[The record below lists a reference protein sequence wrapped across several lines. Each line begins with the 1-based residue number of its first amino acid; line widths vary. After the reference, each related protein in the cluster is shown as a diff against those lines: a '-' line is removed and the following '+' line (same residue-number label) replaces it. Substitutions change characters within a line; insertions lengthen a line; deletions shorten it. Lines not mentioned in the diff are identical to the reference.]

1 MWHFREAAYEDTIAE
16 SKLGEFFSG
25 SPSQAIIRESFQ
37 NSLDAIEDPKKPVR
51 IVVSLGNANA
61 EEFPEAY
68 EALSVHWQAAGRKP
82 SEYGSGRFLLIEDF
96 NTKVLL
102 GPIDKE
108 QEPHDSLY
116 SFWWEEGRSNK
127 RKGSGGSH
135 GVGKSTLSGAS
146 DSNAFLALT
155 RRADGEELLIG
166 YSILPPHRYGQQE
179 YLGYARFG
187 KRVKRQSDNAN
198 VIYPF
203 VDPDDTDS
211 LSRFRKHAQ
220 LRRNLENGL
229 SVFIPDVRREITENE
244 LMHAII
250 ENFFFPI
257 IKENLVV
264 EINDLGTGTSQVIQK
279 ANILSLVDSNG
290 YADDLRATI
299 EVSLEATRLAS
310 KDEFF
315 YPRPDFEFTN
325 DAGLTSDS
333 FSDANLKK
341 MQDAYAAGEV
351 VSARLAIPILLANS
365 KKVVGYADLFAKG
378 SGSEIKPIYKAF
390 RGNILIEKEKCR
402 ATQPYDVLILDIFN
416 DDDGNELSEYMKYAE
431 DPGHTEWK
439 NSTLRR
445 TLGTYAP
452 SEYWQRHAVQ
462 RFGSSFIAVLS
473 GTENQEQLVG
483 FADDI
488 FFVEKEVVPE
498 TPGAKSG
505 GRGIK
510 LGTDS
515 PLPPE
520 IPPPA
525 PQLFRIQRLAN
536 GRATVTGTDHLG
548 EYLEKSGCVHG
559 KVWAAN
565 IIFGSS
571 KSNWR
576 KRHNPSDFD
585 FRDDGMVEGNG
596 VTVKIVAPNSLEFI
610 AEQQDFSIELVGF
623 DPNRD
628 VYIDVRKVAETGQ

>member
-1 MWHFREAAYEDTIAE
+1 M
-16 SKLGEFFSG
+16 
-25 SPSQAIIRESFQ
+25 
-37 NSLDAIEDPKKPVR
+37 
-51 IVVSLGNANA
+51 
-61 EEFPEAY
+61 
-68 EALSVHWQAAGRKP
+68 
-82 SEYGSGRFLLIEDF
+82 
-96 NTKVLL
+96 
-102 GPIDKE
+102 
-108 QEPHDSLY
+108 
-116 SFWWEEGRSNK
+116 
-127 RKGSGGSH
+127 
-135 GVGKSTLSGAS
+135 
-146 DSNAFLALT
+146 
-155 RRADGEELLIG
+155 
-166 YSILPPHRYGQQE
+166 
-179 YLGYARFG
+179 
-187 KRVKRQSDNAN
+187 
-198 VIYPF
+198 
-203 VDPDDTDS
+203 
-211 LSRFRKHAQ
+211 
-220 LRRNLENGL
+220 
-229 SVFIPDVRREITENE
+229 
-244 LMHAII
+244 
-250 ENFFFPI
+250 
-257 IKENLVV
+257 
-264 EINDLGTGTSQVIQK
+264 
-279 ANILSLVDSNG
+279 
-290 YADDLRATI
+290 
-299 EVSLEATRLAS
+299 
-310 KDEFF
+310 
-315 YPRPDFEFTN
+315 
-325 DAGLTSDS
+325 
-333 FSDANLKK
+333 
-341 MQDAYAAGEV
+341 
-351 VSARLAIPILLANS
+351 
-365 KKVVGYADLFAKG
+365 
-378 SGSEIKPIYKAF
+378 
-390 RGNILIEKEKCR
+390 
-402 ATQPYDVLILDIFN
+402 
-416 DDDGNELSEYMKYAE
+416 
-431 DPGHTEWK
+431 
-439 NSTLRR
+439 RR

-462 RFGSSFIAVLS
+462 RFGSSFIALLS

-548 EYLEKSGCVHG
+548 EYLEKSGCVQG

>member
-37 NSLDAIEDPKKPVR
+37 NSLDAIDDTKQPVR
-51 IVVSLGNANA
+51 IVVSLGSTNSN
-61 EEFPEAY
+61 EFVEAY
-68 EALSVHWQAAGRKP
+68 DALNQHWNAAGRETSLGGK
-82 SEYGSGRFLLIEDF
+82 SSFLLIEDF
-96 NTKVLL
+96 NTKGLL

-108 QEPHDSLY
+108 EEPHDSLY

-146 DSNAFLALT
+146 SSHAFLALT
-155 RRADGEELLIG
+155 RRSDGEELLIG
-166 YSILPPHRYGQQE
+166 YSILPPHKYGPKE

-187 KRVKRQSDNAN
+187 KRVVRESDNER

-203 VDPDDTDS
+203 VGSADPEIMG
-211 LSRFRKHAQ
+211 RFRKHAQ
-220 LRRNLENGL
+220 LRRAEENGL
-229 SVFIPDVRREITENE
+229 SVFIPNVRAETTVKE

-257 IKENLVV
+257 IKENLIV
-264 EINDLGTGTSQVIQK
+264 EVNQLDTGTVQVIEK
-279 ANILSLVDSNG
+279 ANILSLVEANG
-290 YADDLRATI
+290 YADELRATI

-310 KDEFF
+310 KGEFF
-315 YPRPDFEFTN
+315 YPRPDFEFLN
-325 DAGLTSDS
+325 ENSLSSES
-333 FSDANLKK
+333 FGEANLHK
-341 MQDAYAAGEV
+341 MQELFASGQV
-351 VSARLAIPILLANS
+351 VSTRIALPIKLASGKA
-365 KKVVGYADLFAKG
+365 VFGYADLFAKG
-378 SGSEIKPIYKAF
+378 GSTGSNRTYKAF

-402 ATQPYDVLILDIFN
+402 ASQPFEVLILDIFN
-416 DDDGNELSEYMKYAE
+416 DGDGNELSEYMKYAE

-439 NSTLRR
+439 NSALRR
-445 TLGTYAP
+445 SQGTYAS
-452 SEYWQRHAVQ
+452 SESWQRHAVQ
-462 RFGSSFIAVLS
+462 RFATSFIALLS
-473 GTENQEQLVG
+473 GTEDQEQLES

-488 FFVEKEVVPE
+488 FFVETEVAPE

-505 GRGIK
+505 GRGAK
-510 LGTDS
+510 PGPDS
-515 PLPPE
+515 PTPPD

-536 GRATVTGTDHLG
+536 GRATVAGTDHLG
-548 EYLEKSGCVHG
+548 EVLEEAGAIRG
-559 KVWAAN
+559 RVWAAN
-565 IIFGSS
+565 IIFGTS

-585 FRDDGMVEGNG
+585 FREEGMVDSNG
-596 VTVKIVAPNSLEFI
+596 AVVTVVAPNCLDFI
-610 AEQQDFSIELVGF
+610 AEHKDFSIELCGF

-628 VYIDVRKVAETGQ
+628 LHIDVRKMVEAGQ